1 MDAKNTPIQHLAV
14 SFLFFALAFGLRR
27 FLGLSQSVV
36 FARVAFLLLFLTL
49 IIGPI
54 TKIKKPSVISSPLKL
69 PWSWRSELG
78 IWFAIFSLIHF
89 CFAMNGRPKWNLLV
103 ALGGGIGGEGYGLA
117 NLLGLVAL
125 FWSLILA
132 FTSPGKIIKWLGVS
146 SWKWLHSMTYVIF
159 YLVATHTV
167 YFQFF
172 SKYRGGPDWFGWPA
186 VLMAITVIILQLLAF
201 AKTLVGQKR
210 GKE

>member
-1 MDAKNTPIQHLAV
+1 MDAKNTPIQHLLV
-14 SFLFFALAFGLRR
+14 GVLSLALVFGLRR

-36 FARVAFLLLFLTL
+36 FARAAFLLLFLTL

-54 TKIKKPSVISSPLKL
+54 TKLKKPSAVSSPLKL

-78 IWFAIFSLIHF
+78 IWFAITSLAHF
-89 CFAMNGRPKWNLLV
+89 YFAMSGRPQWNFLA

-117 NLLGLVAL
+117 NLLGLIAL

-132 FTSPGKIIKWLGVS
+132 FTSPGKIIKWLGVG

-186 VLMAITVIILQLLAF
+186 VLMAITIIFLQLWAF
-201 AKTLVGQKR
+201 AKTLADQKR

>member
-14 SFLFFALAFGLRR
+14 GVLFLGLAFSLRR
-27 FLGLSQSVV
+27 FLGLSQSVI

-54 TKIKKPSVISSPLKL
+54 TKLKKPTVISSPLKL

-89 CFAMNGRPKWNLLV
+89 YFAMSGRPKWNLLS

-117 NLLGLVAL
+117 NLLGLIAL
-125 FWSLILA
+125 FWTLILA
-132 FTSPGKIIKWLGVS
+132 FTSPGKIIKWLGVK
-146 SWKWLHSMTYVIF
+146 SWKWLHSMTYVVF
-159 YLVATHTV
+159 YLVAAHTF

-186 VLMAITVIILQLLAF
+186 VAMTVIVIIFQLSAF
-201 AKTLVGQKR
+201 IETLVSQK
-210 GKE
+210 KTQD